1 MANFHKIVDSRTQTV
16 FTLESNATTLGELKQ
31 ELIDNGYNLNN
42 CIFQEGITK
51 TEFKSDDALLPTN
64 VTYRGETTNNL
75 IFRISV
81 SKGKINSGSSEVTTI
96 LTDMEDTIDN
106 IVDSFDRLRDCFSD
120 LSNSFGEL
128 SNQVVKLKS
137 ALQEQGTQDTSA
149 CSGTAKTS
157 EYDKLNDMFDFDDD
171 DL

>member
-16 FTLESNATTLGELKQ
+16 FDLESNATTLGELKQ
-31 ELIDNGYNLNN
+31 ELIDRGYNLNN
-42 CIFQEGITK
+42 CIFQEGKTK

-64 VTYRGETTNNL
+64 VSYRGTVTNDL

-81 SKGKINSGSSEVTTI
+81 SKGKIDSGSSAEIRTV
-96 LTDMEDTIDN
+96 LSKMEDTIESIKENFDN
-106 IVDSFDRLRDCFSD
+106 LKYDFED
-120 LSNSFGEL
+120 LGNQMHEL
-128 SNQVVKLKS
+128 KNV
-137 ALQEQGTQDTSA
+137 LQESDSQNNPA

-157 EYDKLNDMFDFDDD
+157 EYDKLNDMFDFDNDD